1 MQSAMAIASRIASGV
16 EAASAHV
23 PGNGAAAHGV
33 SYPFTPKHLA
43 ATLALLE
50 ASQAFTLN
58 FVWATHSIGTKVY
71 VNAGRAGAR
80 YLRPTGTHLCATAM
94 VHTGRARKHTDA
106 CCTGGRGA
114 RARWRCKK
122 KNRRPRSSFTNKST
136 TVFESLVMFDA
147 IERAHPP
154 GLCGCDDIAVNAL
167 ALSHPVSRVAGRGT
181 WSAVKHTGIRTRTGA
196 PVWPSG
202 ATGCRIRRES
212 VCHLERAQP
221 RRVHTWPRCERYSR
235 TFPRRALSGA
245 AVC

>member
-1 MQSAMAIASRIASGV
+1 MTCRLFLLQRPRPDVRVPFGAGLAAMQSAMAIASRIASGV

-94 VHTGRARKHTDA
+94 VHTGRTRKHTDA

-122 KNRRPRSSFTNKST
+122 KKSASTLQLHQQEHNSVRVVGHVRRHRARTPTWPVR
-136 TVFESLVMFDA
+136 VRRHRR
-147 IERAHPP
+147 ERARTISSGQSRGGERNLVRGEAHGHTHPYGRS
-154 GLCGCDDIAVNAL
+154 GLAVRCHGM
-167 ALSHPVSRVAGRGT
+167 SHPA
-181 WSAVKHTGIRTRTGA
+181 
-196 PVWPSG
+196 
-202 ATGCRIRRES
+202 
-212 VCHLERAQP
+212 
-221 RRVHTWPRCERYSR
+221 
-235 TFPRRALSGA
+235 
-245 AVC
+245 